1 MVKQGTPPDCQ
12 KNNGGNMEAQ
22 TRIQQVTTI
31 LGESLV
37 VETITKLAQ
46 IEEQKCLRKIDRL
59 KSELARYEKQFAMN
73 SEEAWSKYQDGML
86 GDDFDVMEWM
96 ALFEDLKA
104 LQGQYDRITK
114 IELS

>member
-1 MVKQGTPPDCQ
+1 
-12 KNNGGNMEAQ
+12 METQ

-46 IEEQKCLRKIDRL
+46 IEGQKCLRKIDRL

-73 SEEAWSKYQDGML
+73 SKEAWSKYQDGML

-96 ALFEDLKA
+96 ALFENLMA

>member
-1 MVKQGTPPDCQ
+1 
-12 KNNGGNMEAQ
+12 METQA
-22 TRIQQVTTI
+22 RIQQVTTI

-37 VETITKLAQ
+37 VETIAKLAQ

-59 KSELARYEKQFAMN
+59 KSELVRYEKQFAMN
-73 SEEAWSKYQDGML
+73 SEEAWSKYQNGIL

-96 ALFEDLKA
+96 ALFENLMA
-104 LQGQYDRITK
+104 LQGQHDRITK